1 MPAPKTPALTVDIII
16 ELRDRPDVPIV
27 LIRRKNPPHGWA
39 LPGGFVDIGET
50 VEHAAVREAGEETAL
65 RVTLKLL
72 LGCYSD
78 PARDPRGH
86 TASAVYVAEAE
97 GEPRAQD
104 DAAGVAIFSPEALP
118 APLVFDHARIL
129 RDYLAWRQR
138 GVVPSPENP

>member
-16 ELRDRPDVPIV
+16 ELRDRPDVPVV

-39 LPGGFVDIGET
+39 LPGGFVDVGET
-50 VEHAAVREAGEETAL
+50 LEHAAVREAEEETAL

-86 TASAVYVAEAE
+86 TASVVYVAEAE